1 MEDHV
6 IGRREELTT
15 GFQIRKADGK
25 ISYRYSCLAEA
36 VFGLGERFCSVNHKG
51 RTLVNQVFEQ
61 FTRQK
66 EHTYFP
72 LPFYH
77 ASDGHGVFVDT
88 LCEVTFHFE
97 EEENRIEIAQ
107 DAPHTL
113 YFYYGSPG
121 KIIADF
127 VKATGKAVLPPKWA
141 FGVWASANRWN
152 CQRDIEE
159 QLTVIERE
167 QYPVSVMVIEAWSD
181 EATFYIWNGA
191 EYQPVSGAE
200 RFALQDF
207 AFREPWPDP
216 AGMIRRLHDLGIKV
230 VLWQIP
236 ALKQMEKGEK
246 CSQHQT
252 DCTYAKEA
260 ELVIKNK
267 EGQPYRIPRQWF
279 IGAMIPDFSNRFTVE
294 WWKEKRRYLLEEMQV
309 DGFKTDGG
317 EFIHVEEV
325 AFQCGYDGKEGRNV
339 YPVLYEQAY
348 REMTGEERVLF
359 SRAGYLGAQKTPIHW
374 AGDQVSTFEELQD
387 VFHAGLSLSL
397 SGIPFWSFDIAGFAG
412 PLPDKELYLR
422 ATAFAAFVPAMQW
435 HSEPAGGQF
444 AEIMKGSGGVNDR
457 SPWNMAEAY
466 QDKSILE
473 TARFFA
479 NLHMNFLPYFY
490 QEAKRAVEENQ
501 PFMRHLALDY
511 EQDRMAVLCEDEYM
525 IGDLLVAPVV
535 IQGAEKRSI
544 YLPPGNWYDLWNG
557 FKIKGGC
564 SIERLAALDRIPLFV
579 RESGTLLLQL
589 NELVQLGG
597 YVGNQAEENQNLS
610 LIFAGEEE
618 QHKERRKTSDLN
630 IIPLNE
636 FVKMQMDGQ
645 GIV

>member
-1 MEDHV
+1 MTDHV
-6 IGRREELTT
+6 IGLRQELTT

-25 ISYRYSCLAEA
+25 ISYRYHCPAEA

-61 FTRQK
+61 FTGQK

-191 EYQPVSGAE
+191 DYQPVSGAE
-200 RFALQDF
+200 RLTLQDF
-207 AFREPWPDP
+207 TFRNPWPDP

-236 ALKQMEKGEK
+236 ALKQLEKGEK
-246 CSQHQT
+246 CSQHQA
-252 DCTYAKEA
+252 DCIYAKEA
-260 ELVIKNK
+260 RLVIKDK
-267 EGQPYRIPRQWF
+267 AGQPYRIPRQWF
-279 IGAMIPDFSNRFTVE
+279 IGAMVPDFSNRFTAD

-325 AFQCGYDGKEGRNV
+325 TFQCGYDGKAGRNA
-339 YPVLYEQAY
+339 YPVLYEQTY
-348 REMTGEERVLF
+348 REMTGEGRVLF

-397 SGIPFWSFDIAGFAG
+397 SGIPFWSFDIGGFAG

-444 AEIMKGSGGVNDR
+444 EEIMKGSGGVNDR

-511 EQDRMAVLCEDEYM
+511 EQDSMAVLCEDEYM

-535 IQGAEKRSI
+535 MQGAEKRSI
-544 YLPPGNWYDLWNG
+544 YLPPGNWYDFWDG

-564 SIERLAALDRIPLFV
+564 SIERLVTLDRIPLFV
-579 RESGTLLLQL
+579 RENGALLLQL
-589 NELVQLGG
+589 DEMLQLGG

-610 LIFAGEEE
+610 LILAGEQE
-618 QHKERRKTSDLN
+618 QGKERRDMPELN
-630 IIPLNE
+630 VIPLEE
-636 FVKMQMDGQ
+636 FVKTQTN
-645 GIV
+645 